1 MAKIITEGWPE
12 DDEVLLS
19 DTSMTYIQNPDCTE
33 NRDGDPQEL
42 IISTRNNGIDNFL
55 HIKTNGWSLDDCK
68 DLTDIIEDFKKRINY
83 GK

>member
-1 MAKIITEGWPE
+1 MGKIITEGWPE

-55 HIKTNGWSLDDCK
+55 HIKTKDFFIFSLCFFYNY
-68 DLTDIIEDFKKRINY
+68 II
-83 GK
+83 